1 MSNFIALEKSEKFVK
16 ELYPKL
22 KSVDKVF
29 KDQLKRSSLS
39 IALNLA
45 EGHAKSGADRRRF
58 YKIAY
63 GSARETMCAMRIL
76 EFDLSEIDQICA
88 MLYRLRENAK

>member
-1 MSNFIALEKSEKFVK
+1 MSNFILLKRSEKFVK

-22 KSVDKVF
+22 QEVDKVF
-29 KDQLKRSSLS
+29 RDQLKRSSLS

-45 EGHAKSGADRRRF
+45 EGQAKNGADRRRF

-63 GSARETMCAMRIL
+63 GSARETLCAMRIL
-76 EFDLSEIDQICA
+76 DFDLSEIDQICA
-88 MLYRLRENAK
+88 MLYRLKENAK

>member
-1 MSNFIALEKSEKFVK
+1 MNKFIALEKSERFVK

-22 KSVDKVF
+22 SKVDKVF
-29 KDQLKRSSLS
+29 SDQLKRSSLS

-63 GSARETMCAMRIL
+63 GSA
-76 EFDLSEIDQICA
+76 
-88 MLYRLRENAK
+88 